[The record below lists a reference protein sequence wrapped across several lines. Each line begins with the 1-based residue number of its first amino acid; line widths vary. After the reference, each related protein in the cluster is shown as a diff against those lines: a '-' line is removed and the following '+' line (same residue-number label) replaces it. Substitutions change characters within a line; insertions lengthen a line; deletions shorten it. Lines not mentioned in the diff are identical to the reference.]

1 MLLSSEKVRFY
12 YDPIFGLV
20 QYEFGAVQL
29 VKFDYWRDKNL
40 WVVYSHKKDK
50 EKLRATI
57 RKKADQLAYYG
68 KLSYIQAK
76 ELLIDAYNRGGL
88 PAVRYSYEFA
98 LLEILKILND
108 ERE

>member
-1 MLLSSEKVRFY
+1 MLMSSEKIKFY

-20 QYEFGAVQL
+20 DYSFSGYSL
-29 VKFDYWRDKNL
+29 VEFDYQRDKNL
-40 WVVYSHKKDK
+40 WVVYSHKNEK

-57 RKKADQLAYYG
+57 RKKAEQLAYYG
-68 KLSYIQAK
+68 KLSYIQSK
-76 ELLIDAYNRGGL
+76 ELLVDAYNRGGL

-108 ERE
+108 E